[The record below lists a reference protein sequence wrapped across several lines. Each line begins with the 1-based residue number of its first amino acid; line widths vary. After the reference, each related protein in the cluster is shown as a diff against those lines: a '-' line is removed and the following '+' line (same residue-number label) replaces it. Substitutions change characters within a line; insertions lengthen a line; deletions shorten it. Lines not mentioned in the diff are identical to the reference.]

1 MRRLIVSD
9 IHSNLEALE
18 AVLSQAEGSYD
29 EVICCG
35 DVVGYCACPAE
46 VIDWA
51 RESVAAIVRGN
62 HDIACC
68 GGGGLHDF
76 NPPARAAAIWT
87 YEQLSEQDRDWLR
100 RMPKGPMRFDHY
112 ELAHGSPEDENQY
125 LVSTA
130 DVEWLDR
137 AEMRRLCFVGHT
149 HRQGGWSWQ
158 RGGIQ
163 RIPAPSPKEQER
175 VMDLDPDYQYLINPG
190 SVGQPRD
197 GDPRAGYA
205 LWNSSANLLALRRV
219 KYDVRLAQMRIADAG
234 LPHHLAERLAA
245 GH

>member
-1 MRRLIVSD
+1 VRRLIVSD

-29 EVICCG
+29 EIICCG
-35 DVVGYCACPAE
+35 DVVGYCASPAE

-62 HDIACC
+62 HDIACW
-68 GGGGLHDF
+68 GGGGLRDF
-76 NPPARAAAIWT
+76 NPPARAAAMWT
-87 YEQLSEQDRDWLR
+87 YETLSEQDREWLR
-100 RMPKGPMRFDHY
+100 RMPEGPLRFDDF
-112 ELAHGSPEDENQY
+112 EIAHGSPEDENQY
-125 LVSTA
+125 LASTA

-137 AEMRRLCFVGHT
+137 MAMRQLCFIGHT

-163 RIPAPSPKEQER
+163 GIAKPNPKEQER
-175 VMDLDPDYQYLINPG
+175 VVDLDPDYQYLINPG

-197 GDPRAGYA
+197 GDPRAGYV
-205 LWNSSANLLALRRV
+205 LWDSKSRLLSMRRV
-219 KYDVRLAQMRIADAG
+219 KYDVKGAQRRIVDAG
-234 LPHHLAERLAA
+234 LPHHLAARLAA